1 MERIHAKIMFA
12 LQSFESLTL
21 LRMFSSTVISKGF
34 CLYVEERKHL
44 IYRGNL
50 FNPLTI
56 NAPLMAQKVKPFH

>member
-12 LQSFESLTL
+12 LQSFGSLTL

-34 CLYVEERKHL
+34 CLYFEERKHL
-44 IYRGNL
+44 TYRRDL

-56 NAPLMAQKVKPFH
+56 NVPLMAQKVKLFH

>member
-56 NAPLMAQKVKPFH
+56 NVPLMAQKVKPFH